1 MLHKMIKRNE
11 ISLIKLRVLL
21 MLAFMFMVLGYFTVS
36 ENVTITRVI
45 KVVLRVSMTI
55 GVFLIYKYYSRNI
68 QLNLSF
74 ENALAPLFYVAY
86 LLLGLYSLLWST
98 KISYSLLQ
106 WVMVSESMIFS
117 YYFIKIV
124 FVINQFYEKKLRIH
138 KLLAY
143 PIFFVVLIF
152 IIGMWVRPE
161 EFFRLTHGGEV
172 SRLGGYFMNPNE
184 LGMLIV
190 IGLALFIMD
199 LKTDGF
205 KWTTILL
212 IFVLIY
218 ALILTGSRSSLI
230 GFLLILLF
238 FVKKSSSKVLKI
250 FALIALVFFVPIVFT
265 KVVVKEG
272 DMGEV
277 LSMTGRIPFWTA
289 LLTEGLPQKPLLGNG
304 FMRIAD
310 QDYFESVH
318 TYAAKM
324 THNTFI
330 QVLLNLGFIGF
341 IICLFQLF
349 FTLRA
354 HLISKDENRKFLF
367 VAIFIPILIN
377 SFTEFGIYGEANFGI
392 LFWQLLIFLYVFKQN
407 PHLSSM
413 QRVKLQIYQSF
424 KAQ

>member
-1 MLHKMIKRNE
+1 
-11 ISLIKLRVLL
+11 

-117 YYFIKIV
+117 YYFIKTV